1 MRDRDVQATII
12 LHIDNELELSEFWK
26 KGFITIY
33 FEKEPQREPS
43 YDCIKNNKANKDIS
57 LTQTSA

>member
-26 KGFITIY
+26 NGFITIY
-33 FEKEPQREPS
+33 SEKEPHSKPS
-43 YDCIKNNKANKDIS
+43 YGYI
-57 LTQTSA
+57 